1 MWDLQTT
8 IKMNEEQTAEQIA
21 KLAKMFNK
29 TPHTKKRTSKWQR
42 MKRACANRT
51 LKIKARK

>member
-8 IKMNEEQTAEQIA
+8 IKMNEKQTAEQIA